1 MLFRQGDIYVE
12 QVSAVPAD
20 AVKLPHLVLADGELT
35 GHRHRIDGGAGAV
48 LYELREDRFLEVRAG
63 EVNLVHDEHRTIALE
78 RGIYRVWRQREF
90 DPTPRPRHGLTADA
104 AFADPSRIVK
114 D

>member
-12 QVSAVPAD
+12 RISAVPVGA
-20 AVKLPHLVLADGELT
+20 ARLPHLVLADGELT
-35 GHRHRIDGGAGAV
+35 GHRHRIDGGTGAV
-48 LYELREDRFLEVRAG
+48 LYELRDERFLEVVAE
-63 EVNLVHDEHRTIALE
+63 EVKLIHDEHGTIPLE

-90 DPTPRPRHGLTADA
+90 DPTPHPRHGFLVDR
-104 AFADPSRIVK
+104 AFADPFRFVK

>member
-12 QVSAVPAD
+12 LVSAVPAG
-20 AVKLPHLVLADGELT
+20 AAKLPHLVLADGELT

-48 LYELREDRFLEVRAG
+48 LYELHDDRFLDVRAG
-63 EVNLVHDEHRTIALE
+63 EVNLIHDEHGTIALE

-90 DPTPRPRHGLTADA
+90 DPTPHPRHGLSAGT
-104 AFADPSRIVK
+104 AFADPFRIVK